1 MRHGISGRKFNRHGR
16 HRNALLVNLAVSLIE
31 HEQISTTLAK
41 AKDLRP
47 YVERM
52 VTRARDKSLHSRR
65 VLLSQ
70 LRNNENAVNKL
81 IGELAPRYQSRAGG
95 YTRVLKA
102 GFRAGDNAPRA
113 FIEFVDR
120 NPAAKG
126 AGVVRV
132 EAEAA

>member
-1 MRHGISGRKFNRHGR
+1 MRHGISGRKFNRHCR

-81 IGELAPRYQSRAGG
+81 IGELAPRYQSRAG
-95 YTRVLKA
+95 
-102 GFRAGDNAPRA
+102 DNAPRA